1 MNIFNN
7 LEISIVKFWL
17 NLPRWVRISFYVFVI
32 LREVAF
38 FALKVMPQNYF
49 G

>member
-1 MNIFNN
+1 MNSFND

-17 NLPRWVRISFYVFVI
+17 KLPHWVRISFYVFVI
-32 LREVAF
+32 IREVAF
-38 FALKVMPQNYF
+38 FTLKVMPQNYL